1 MALYQKTLEIN
12 TSPKTFLDITKD
24 VQALVLESGLDN
36 GVCTLFIK
44 HTSAS
49 LVIQENYD
57 PSVRQDFETIFS
69 KLVPEDFPYVHNMEG
84 KDDMP
89 AHIRSA
95 LTSTSE
101 TVPVV
106 NGKLSLGTWQG
117 IYIWEHRDQT
127 HNRNCLLYTSPS
139 PRDATL
145 SRMPS
150 SA

>member
-1 MALYQKTLEIN
+1 MALSQVTLEIQ
-12 TSPKTFLDITKD
+12 TKPKSFLDITSQ
-24 VQALVLESGLDN
+24 VQNFVTNSNIQNA
-36 GVCTLFIK
+36 VCHLFIK

-101 TVPVV
+101 SISVV

-117 IYIWEHRDQT
+117 IYVWEHRDLT
-127 HNRNCLLYTSPS
+127 HNRKIMVS
-139 PRDATL
+139 
-145 SRMPS
+145 MVGE
-150 SA
+150 

>member
-1 MALYQKTLEIN
+1 MAMSQGSVEIR
-12 TSPKTFLDITKD
+12 TTPKSFLDITSQ
-24 VQALVLESGLDN
+24 VQDFVTKSNIQN
-36 GVCTLFIK
+36 GVCHLFIK

-57 PSVRQDFETIFS
+57 PSVRKDFETIFS

-101 TVPVV
+101 AVPVM
-106 NGKLSLGTWQG
+106 NGKLSLGIWQG
-117 IYIWEHRDQT
+117 IYLWEHRDQA
-127 HNRNCLLYTSPS
+127 HNRIVMIS
-139 PRDATL
+139 
-145 SRMPS
+145 MVGE
-150 SA
+150 

>member
-1 MALYQKTLEIN
+1 MAVFQTLLEIQ
-12 TSPKTFLDITKD
+12 TSPKSFIDITKR
-24 VQALVLESGLDN
+24 VQDCLNSTEVSN
-36 GVCTLFIK
+36 GVCHLFIK

-69 KLVPEDFPYVHNMEG
+69 KLAPEDFPYVHNMEG

-101 TVPVV
+101 SVPVV

-117 IYIWEHRDQT
+117 IYVWEHRDQS
-127 HNRNCLLYTSPS
+127 HIRNVTICLIGE
-139 PRDATL
+139 
-145 SRMPS
+145 
-150 SA
+150 

>member
-1 MALYQKTLEIN
+1 MALYQNSLEIR
-12 TSPKTFLDITKD
+12 TSPKSFLEITGRVQELVSESDI
-24 VQALVLESGLDN
+24 QN
-36 GVCTLFIK
+36 GVCHLFIK

-49 LVIQENYD
+49 LIIQENYD
-57 PSVRQDFETIFS
+57 PSVRKDFETIFS
-69 KLVPEDFPYVHNMEG
+69 ELAPEDFNYIHNMEG

-117 IYIWEHRDQT
+117 IYLWEHRDQS
-127 HNRNCLLYTSPS
+127 HSRNVMVSMVG
-139 PRDATL
+139 D
-145 SRMPS
+145 
-150 SA
+150 

>member
-1 MALYQKTLEIN
+1 MAVFQTLLEIQ
-12 TSPKTFLDITKD
+12 TSPKSFIDITKR
-24 VQALVLESGLDN
+24 VQDCLNSTEVSN
-36 GVCTLFIK
+36 GVCHLFIK

-69 KLVPEDFPYVHNMEG
+69 KLAPEDFPYIHNMEG

-101 TVPVV
+101 SIPVV

-117 IYIWEHRDQT
+117 IYVWEHRDQS
-127 HNRNCLLYTSPS
+127 HIRNVTICLIGE
-139 PRDATL
+139 
-145 SRMPS
+145 
-150 SA
+150 

>member
-1 MALYQKTLEIN
+1 MGMSQVTLEIY
-12 TSPKTFLDITKD
+12 TSPKAFLDITSLIQDCIKN
-24 VQALVLESGLDN
+24 SNIKN
-36 GVCTLFIK
+36 GVCHLFIK

-69 KLVPEDFPYVHNMEG
+69 KLAPEDFPYIHNMEG

-117 IYIWEHRDQT
+117 IYVWEHR
-127 HNRNCLLYTSPS
+127 
-139 PRDATL
+139 L
-145 SRMPS
+145 SLIHI
-150 SA
+150 

>member
-1 MALYQKTLEIN
+1 MALYQKILEIN
-12 TSPKTFLDITKD
+12 TSPKSFLDITKD
-24 VQALVLESGLDN
+24 VQTLVSESGLDN
-36 GVCTLFIK
+36 GICNLFIK

-101 TVPVV
+101 AVPVV

-117 IYIWEHRDQT
+117 IYIWEHRDQRHIRQVMVT
-127 HNRNCLLYTSPS
+127 VVGE
-139 PRDATL
+139 
-145 SRMPS
+145 
-150 SA
+150 

>member
-12 TSPKTFLDITKD
+12 TSPKSFLDITKD
-24 VQALVLESGLDN
+24 IQAFVSESGLAN
-36 GVCTLFIK
+36 GLCSLFIK

-89 AHIRSA
+89 AHVRSA

-101 TVPVV
+101 SIPVV
-106 NGKLSLGTWQG
+106 NSKLSLGTWQG

-127 HNRNCLLYTSPS
+127 HNRKVIVS
-139 PRDATL
+139 
-145 SRMPS
+145 MVGE
-150 SA
+150 

>member
-12 TSPKTFLDITKD
+12 TSPKSFLDITKNI
-24 VQALVLESGLDN
+24 QALVSESSLDN
-36 GVCTLFIK
+36 GVCSLFIK

-117 IYIWEHRDQT
+117 IYLWEHRDQK
-127 HNRNCLLYTSPS
+127 HNRKVMVS
-139 PRDATL
+139 
-145 SRMPS
+145 MVGE
-150 SA
+150 

>member
-1 MALYQKTLEIN
+1 MAISQGSLEIRTN
-12 TSPKTFLDITKD
+12 PKSFLDITSQ
-24 VQALVLESGLDN
+24 VQDFVTKSNIQN
-36 GVCTLFIK
+36 GVCHLFIK

-101 TVPVV
+101 AVPVM

-117 IYIWEHRDQT
+117 IYLWEHRDQP
-127 HNRNCLLYTSPS
+127 HNRIVMIS
-139 PRDATL
+139 
-145 SRMPS
+145 MGGE
-150 SA
+150 

>member
-1 MALYQKTLEIN
+1 MALSQGTLEIQ
-12 TSPKTFLDITKD
+12 TKPKSFLDITSQ
-24 VQALVLESGLDN
+24 VQNSVANSNIQN
-36 GVCTLFIK
+36 GVCHLFIK

-117 IYIWEHRDQT
+117 IYVWEHRDQT
-127 HNRNCLLYTSPS
+127 HNRKLMVS
-139 PRDATL
+139 
-145 SRMPS
+145 MVGE
-150 SA
+150 

>member
-1 MALYQKTLEIN
+1 MAVSQDSLEFR
-12 TSPKTFLDITKD
+12 TVPKSFLDITRS
-24 VQALVLESGLDN
+24 VQEFVIKTNIQN
-36 GVCTLFIK
+36 GVCHLFIK

-57 PSVRQDFETIFS
+57 PSVRKDFETIFS
-69 KLVPEDFPYVHNMEG
+69 NLAPEDFPYVHNMEG

-101 TVPVV
+101 TIPVV

-117 IYIWEHRDQT
+117 IYVWEHRNQRHIRKVT
-127 HNRNCLLYTSPS
+127 FSLVGE
-139 PRDATL
+139 
-145 SRMPS
+145 
-150 SA
+150 

>member
-12 TSPKTFLDITKD
+12 TSPKSFLDITRD
-24 VQALVLESGLDN
+24 IQAFVSESGLN
-36 GVCTLFIK
+36 RGVCSLFIK

-69 KLVPEDFPYVHNMEG
+69 KLVPVDFPYVHNMEG

-89 AHIRSA
+89 AHVRSV

-101 TVPVV
+101 SIPVV
-106 NGKLSLGTWQG
+106 NSKLSLGTWQG

-127 HNRNCLLYTSPS
+127 HNRKVIVS
-139 PRDATL
+139 
-145 SRMPS
+145 MVGE
-150 SA
+150 

>member
-1 MALYQKTLEIN
+1 MALYQKILEIN
-12 TSPKTFLDITKD
+12 TTPKSFLDITKN
-24 VQALVLESGLDN
+24 VQAFVSESGLDN
-36 GVCTLFIK
+36 GICSLFIK

-69 KLVPEDFPYVHNMEG
+69 KLVPEDFPYIHNMEG

-117 IYIWEHRDQT
+117 IYLWEHRGQT
-127 HNRNCLLYTSPS
+127 HNRKVMVS
-139 PRDATL
+139 
-145 SRMPS
+145 MVGE
-150 SA
+150 

>member
-12 TSPKTFLDITKD
+12 TSPKSFLDITND
-24 VQALVLESGLDN
+24 VQAFVSESGLAN
-36 GVCTLFIK
+36 GVCSLFIK

-89 AHIRSA
+89 AHVRSA

-101 TVPVV
+101 SIPVV
-106 NGKLSLGTWQG
+106 NSKLSLGTWQG

-127 HNRNCLLYTSPS
+127 HNRKVIVS
-139 PRDATL
+139 
-145 SRMPS
+145 MVGE
-150 SA
+150 

>member
-1 MALYQKTLEIN
+1 MALYQKTFEIN
-12 TSPKTFLDITKD
+12 TSPKTFLDITKN
-24 VQALVLESGLDN
+24 VQALVSESGLDN

-95 LTSTSE
+95 IT
-101 TVPVV
+101 
-106 NGKLSLGTWQG
+106 LSL
-117 IYIWEHRDQT
+117 IHI
-127 HNRNCLLYTSPS
+127 
-139 PRDATL
+139 
-145 SRMPS
+145 
-150 SA
+150 

>member
-12 TSPKTFLDITKD
+12 TSPKSFLDITND
-24 VQALVLESGLDN
+24 VQAFVSESGQAN
-36 GVCTLFIK
+36 GVCSLFIK

-89 AHIRSA
+89 AHVRSA

-101 TVPVV
+101 SIPVV
-106 NGKLSLGTWQG
+106 NSKLSLGTWQG

-127 HNRNCLLYTSPS
+127 HNRKVIVS
-139 PRDATL
+139 
-145 SRMPS
+145 MVGE
-150 SA
+150 

>member
-12 TSPKTFLDITKD
+12 TSPKSFLDITKD
-24 VQALVLESGLDN
+24 VQAFVSESGLAN
-36 GVCTLFIK
+36 GVCSLFIK

-95 LTSTSE
+95 ITSTSE
-101 TVPVV
+101 SIPVV
-106 NGKLSLGTWQG
+106 NSKLSLGTWQG

-127 HNRNCLLYTSPS
+127 HNRKVMFS
-139 PRDATL
+139 
-145 SRMPS
+145 MVGE
-150 SA
+150 

>member
-1 MALYQKTLEIN
+1 MEMSQVTLEIH
-12 TSPKTFLDITKD
+12 TSPKTFLDITSLIQDCIKNSD
-24 VQALVLESGLDN
+24 IKN
-36 GVCTLFIK
+36 GVCHLFIK

-69 KLVPEDFPYVHNMEG
+69 KLAPEDFPYVHNMEG

-117 IYIWEHRDQT
+117 IYVWEHRAQT
-127 HNRNCLLYTSPS
+127 HNRKVIVS
-139 PRDATL
+139 
-145 SRMPS
+145 MVGE
-150 SA
+150 

>member
-1 MALYQKTLEIN
+1 MALYQKTLEIV
-12 TSPKTFLDITKD
+12 TPPKTFLDITKN
-24 VQALVLESGLDN
+24 VQALVSESGLDN
-36 GVCTLFIK
+36 GVCSLFIK

-101 TVPVV
+101 SIPFV
-106 NGKLSLGTWQG
+106 NSKLSLGTWQG

-127 HNRNCLLYTSPS
+127 HNRKVIVS
-139 PRDATL
+139 
-145 SRMPS
+145 MVGV
-150 SA
+150 

>member
-101 TVPVV
+101 SIPFV
-106 NGKLSLGTWQG
+106 NSKLSLGTWQG

-127 HNRNCLLYTSPS
+127 HNRKVMVSLVG
-139 PRDATL
+139 D
-145 SRMPS
+145 
-150 SA
+150 

>member
-1 MALYQKTLEIN
+1 MALYQKTLEIK
-12 TSPKTFLDITKD
+12 TAPKSFLDITKN
-24 VQALVLESGLDN
+24 VQAFVSESGLYN
-36 GVCTLFIK
+36 GICSLFIK

-101 TVPVV
+101 NIPVA

-117 IYIWEHRDQT
+117 IYVWEHRDQRHIRQVMIT
-127 HNRNCLLYTSPS
+127 IVGE
-139 PRDATL
+139 
-145 SRMPS
+145 
-150 SA
+150 

>member
-12 TSPKTFLDITKD
+12 TSPKSFLDITKN
-24 VQALVLESGLDN
+24 VQALVSESGLDN
-36 GVCTLFIK
+36 GVCSLFIK

-69 KLVPEDFPYVHNMEG
+69 KLVPEDFPYFHNMEG

-101 TVPVV
+101 SIPVV

-117 IYIWEHRDQT
+117 IYIWEHRDQRHIRKVT
-127 HNRNCLLYTSPS
+127 FSLVGE
-139 PRDATL
+139 
-145 SRMPS
+145 
-150 SA
+150 

>member
-12 TSPKTFLDITKD
+12 TSPKSFLDITKE
-24 VQALVLESGLDN
+24 VQTFVSESGLDN
-36 GVCTLFIK
+36 GVCSLFIK

-89 AHIRSA
+89 AHVRSA

-101 TVPVV
+101 SIPVV
-106 NGKLSLGTWQG
+106 NSKLSLGTWQG

-127 HNRNCLLYTSPS
+127 HNRKVIVS
-139 PRDATL
+139 
-145 SRMPS
+145 MVGE
-150 SA
+150 

>member
-1 MALYQKTLEIN
+1 MVLSQGTLEFR
-12 TSPKTFLDITKD
+12 TSPKSFLDITKE
-24 VQALVLESGLDN
+24 VQNFVSESNIQN
-36 GVCTLFIK
+36 GVCHLFIK

-57 PSVRQDFETIFS
+57 PSVREDFETIFS
-69 KLVPEDFPYVHNMEG
+69 KLAPEEFPYVHNMEG

-117 IYIWEHRDQT
+117 IYVWEHRDQP
-127 HNRNCLLYTSPS
+127 HNRVIMVS
-139 PRDATL
+139 
-145 SRMPS
+145 MVGE
-150 SA
+150 

>member
-1 MALYQKTLEIN
+1 MAISQGSLEIRTN
-12 TSPKTFLDITKD
+12 PKSFLDITSQ
-24 VQALVLESGLDN
+24 VQDFVTKSNIQN
-36 GVCTLFIK
+36 GVCHLFIK

-57 PSVRQDFETIFS
+57 PSVRKDFETIFS
-69 KLVPEDFPYVHNMEG
+69 NLAPEDFPYVHNMEG

-101 TVPVV
+101 TIPVL

-117 IYIWEHRDQT
+117 IYLWEHRDQIY
-127 HNRNCLLYTSPS
+127 NRNVVVS
-139 PRDATL
+139 
-145 SRMPS
+145 MVGE
-150 SA
+150 

>member
-12 TSPKTFLDITKD
+12 TSPKSFLDITKN
-24 VQALVLESGLDN
+24 VQALVSESGLDN
-36 GVCTLFIK
+36 GVCSLFIK

-89 AHIRSA
+89 AHIRSS

-101 TVPVV
+101 SIPFV
-106 NGKLSLGTWQG
+106 NSKLSLGTWQG

-127 HNRNCLLYTSPS
+127 HNRKVMVSLVG
-139 PRDATL
+139 D
-145 SRMPS
+145 
-150 SA
+150 

>member
-1 MALYQKTLEIN
+1 MAMSQGSVEIR
-12 TSPKTFLDITKD
+12 TTPKSFLDITSQ
-24 VQALVLESGLDN
+24 VQDFVTKSNIQN
-36 GVCTLFIK
+36 GVCHLFIK

-57 PSVRQDFETIFS
+57 PSVRKDFETIFS
-69 KLVPEDFPYVHNMEG
+69 KLVPEDFPYVHNIEG

-101 TVPVV
+101 AVPVM

-117 IYIWEHRDQT
+117 IYLWEHRDQA
-127 HNRNCLLYTSPS
+127 HNRIVMIS
-139 PRDATL
+139 
-145 SRMPS
+145 MVGE
-150 SA
+150 

>member
-1 MALYQKTLEIN
+1 MALSQGTLEIQ
-12 TSPKTFLDITKD
+12 TKPKSFLDITSQ
-24 VQALVLESGLDN
+24 VQNSVANSNIQN
-36 GVCTLFIK
+36 GVCHLFIK

-101 TVPVV
+101 SIPVV

-117 IYIWEHRDQT
+117 IYIWEHRAQT
-127 HNRNCLLYTSPS
+127 HNRKVMFS
-139 PRDATL
+139 
-145 SRMPS
+145 MVGE
-150 SA
+150 

>member
-12 TSPKTFLDITKD
+12 TSPKSFLDITKN
-24 VQALVLESGLDN
+24 VQALVSESGLDN
-36 GVCTLFIK
+36 GVCSLFIK

-69 KLVPEDFPYVHNMEG
+69 KLVPENFPYVHNMEG

-117 IYIWEHRDQT
+117 IYLWEHRGQT
-127 HNRNCLLYTSPS
+127 HNRKVMVS
-139 PRDATL
+139 
-145 SRMPS
+145 MVGE
-150 SA
+150 

>member
-1 MALYQKTLEIN
+1 MALYQKTLEVS
-12 TSPKTFLDITKD
+12 TTPKSFLDITNN
-24 VQALVLESGLDN
+24 VQDFVSESGLDN
-36 GVCTLFIK
+36 GVCSLFIK

-69 KLVPEDFPYVHNMEG
+69 KLVPEDFPYVHSMEG

-95 LTSTSE
+95 ITSTSE
-101 TVPVV
+101 SIPVV
-106 NGKLSLGTWQG
+106 NSKLSLGTWQG

-127 HNRNCLLYTSPS
+127 HNRKVIVS
-139 PRDATL
+139 
-145 SRMPS
+145 MVGE
-150 SA
+150 

>member
-1 MALYQKTLEIN
+1 MAMSQGSLEIR
-12 TSPKTFLDITKD
+12 TTPKSFLDITSQ
-24 VQALVLESGLDN
+24 VQDFVTKSNIQN
-36 GVCTLFIK
+36 GVCHLFIK

-57 PSVRQDFETIFS
+57 PSVRKDFETIFS

-95 LTSTSE
+95 LTSISE
-101 TVPVV
+101 AVPVM

-117 IYIWEHRDQT
+117 IYLWEHRDQA
-127 HNRNCLLYTSPS
+127 HNRIVMIS
-139 PRDATL
+139 
-145 SRMPS
+145 MVGE
-150 SA
+150 

>member
-12 TSPKTFLDITKD
+12 TSPKSFLDITKD
-24 VQALVLESGLDN
+24 VQTLVSESGLDN
-36 GVCTLFIK
+36 GICNLFIK

-101 TVPVV
+101 AVPVV

-117 IYIWEHRDQT
+117 IYIWEHRDQRHIRKVT
-127 HNRNCLLYTSPS
+127 VSLFGE
-139 PRDATL
+139 
-145 SRMPS
+145 
-150 SA
+150 